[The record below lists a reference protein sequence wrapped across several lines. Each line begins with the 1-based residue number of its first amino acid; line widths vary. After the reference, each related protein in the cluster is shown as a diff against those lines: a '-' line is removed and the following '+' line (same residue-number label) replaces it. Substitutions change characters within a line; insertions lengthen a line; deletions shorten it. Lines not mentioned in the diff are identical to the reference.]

1 MSQAFV
7 KNDADIPEEPVER
20 QPSGRPN
27 YVTPA
32 GLAMLETRIKELA
45 ELRARLLAA
54 KKPGEQGSLPLR
66 QAELDLR
73 YYETQFKRA
82 ILVDHRGL
90 EAADV
95 RFGAAVRVRENAGA
109 EKEYFIVG
117 EDEADPAANRI
128 NWASPLASAL
138 LGAKTGAAVI
148 FPRKNEEVKLEVLS
162 VAYPK
167 KPIR

>member
-32 GLAMLETRIKELA
+32 GLAMLEARIKELV
-45 ELRARLLAA
+45 ELRAGLLKA
-54 KKPGEQGSLPLR
+54 KRPGEQAGLPLR

-82 ILVDHRGL
+82 LLVDHRGL
-90 EAADV
+90 TAGDA
-95 RFGAAVRVRENAGA
+95 RFGAEVRIKESDGS
-109 EKEYFIVG
+109 EKTYFIVG
-117 EDEADPAANRI
+117 EDEAEPAAGRI
-128 NWASPLASAL
+128 NWASPLAAAL
-138 LGAKTGAAVI
+138 LGAKAGSVVT
-148 FPRKNEEVKLEVLS
+148 FLRKSEEVKLEVLS
-162 VAYPK
+162 VTYPE
-167 KPIR
+167 KPV